1 MSSFFVYL
9 VANCTGG
16 NTKFPNVARPVEP
29 EFCDILQCTN
39 EDGSP
44 VEAVEVKPKQGTA
57 VFWYNL
63 DTSGVGQ
70 QDTLHAGLPVDEG
83 TKIGLN
89 IWTRNQKVRDYWDEE

>member
-1 MSSFFVYL
+1 VYL

-44 VEAVEVKPKQGTA
+44 VEAVEVKPHQGTA

-63 DTSGVGQ
+63 DPAGVTQEGV
-70 QDTLHAGLPVDEG
+70 LHAGLPVDEG

-89 IWTRNQKVRDYWDEE
+89 IWTRTRKIRNYWDEE